1 MTMKTILLTALLLLL
16 PCSARCQEVFNMV
29 LENATRT
36 VNSPTTG
43 FTQAQIAQFKRTAL
57 LYIKRKAFERTDSV
71 PSAFLNTQA
80 YFLSEYLTLF
90 FNEILKDKKTADGMR
105 KAKIMLF
112 MNASVATPLFKDED
126 KETTM
131 AFTGDDSITPFC
143 LDTNW
148 QNAYLSASENLKAFK

>member
-1 MTMKTILLTALLLLL
+1 
-16 PCSARCQEVFNMV
+16 
-29 LENATRT
+29 
-36 VNSPTTG
+36 
-43 FTQAQIAQFKRTAL
+43 
-57 LYIKRKAFERTDSV
+57 
-71 PSAFLNTQA
+71 
-80 YFLSEYLTLF
+80 
-90 FNEILKDKKTADGMR
+90 MR

-112 MNASVATPLFKDED
+112 MNASVANPLFKDED